1 MLCFCNQKLAD
12 ISSCY
17 LPVQL
22 NRPDILYSVVSTV
35 ELTLTL
41 LEVPSIAVVAL
52 VSESEGSSC
61 CSQGTAAEMSCILC
75 CDSVIVNQRTFDC
88 CLFFV
93 V

>member
-41 LEVPSIAVVAL
+41 LEVPSITVVAL
-52 VSESEGSSC
+52 VSESEGSRTVARGLLQRCHASC
-61 CSQGTAAEMSCILC
+61 AVTL
-75 CDSVIVNQRTFDC
+75 IVNQRTFDC